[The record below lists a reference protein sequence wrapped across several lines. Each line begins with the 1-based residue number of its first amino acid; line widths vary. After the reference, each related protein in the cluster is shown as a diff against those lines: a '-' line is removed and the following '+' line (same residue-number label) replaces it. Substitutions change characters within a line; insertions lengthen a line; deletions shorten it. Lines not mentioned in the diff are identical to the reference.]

1 MNIADVRCG
10 ARLPLYFYN
19 NASAP
24 HMHLE
29 NLDKSGRGLDGCI
42 HERMTAPRSVVSKTK
57 PRRLHRA
64 NYRLLNRVLKDTTEG
79 LQVAAKAVE
88 DRAN

>member
-1 MNIADVRCG
+1 
-10 ARLPLYFYN
+10 
-19 NASAP
+19 
-24 HMHLE
+24 MHLE

-64 NYRLLNRVLKDTTEG
+64 NYGLLNRVLKDKTEG
-79 LQVAAKAVE
+79 YRSSPKPLRTGRSDKNVIHEQ
-88 DRAN
+88 